1 MNTKTKNNKPIVEY
15 DGATNFAAH
24 RIGDVSFMFHYENG
38 VRMVQVSFFE
48 GQNIRDEQSL
58 TEEQFAALY
67 YSIKNYI
74 SRENKDLVEGKDFY
88 VFMEGFDI
96 STKQGNK

>member
-15 DGATNFAAH
+15 DGATNLAAH

-38 VRMVQVSFFE
+38 VRMVRVSFFE
-48 GQNIRDEQSL
+48 GQEVQNKRDL

-67 YSIKNYI
+67 YSIERYI
-74 SRENKDLVEGKDFY
+74 KKENRNLVEDEDY
-88 VFMEGFDI
+88 EVRCL
-96 STKQGNK
+96 